1 MTKELNTLKEEMCE
15 TTDGDQTDGNV
26 ERERRGDWSH
36 LYGPEYCPAC
46 GQNPLECGCLN
57 VSFESKWEKKR
68 RERREREREMVRTA
82 KLDLE
87 DHPEGSTG

>member
-1 MTKELNTLKEEMCE
+1 MWT
-15 TTDGDQTDGNV
+15 
-26 ERERRGDWSH
+26 
-36 LYGPEYCPAC
+36 
-46 GQNPLECGCLN
+46 NPLECGCLN

-87 DHPEGSTG
+87 DHPEGSTDEKAVMSLRVERLERALPWKRQWI